1 MLCVIFI
8 NMDIKKFIREEIEVS
23 DGVNDEFDFIRD
35 VIPGIRKGMSLCNQ
49 YGDQWEVL
57 DTDQTNTGKKLL
69 ILLSNDDNVRNQP
82 KPYTANY
89 IIDRIINGTLTIC
102 GKLKEDLTES
112 DDFDWAKGDIEYP
125 IDFLIGKNIYWRG
138 SNLGNLMDV
147 DGYTMTELTKKDLT
161 LGKIRWSN
169 SWVLTGFSDENV
181 SLKIH
186 GGGVATYSISDVKDY
201 VRLGI
206 WVVEDDNG
214 RLLNES
220 DDLQWIK
227 DIKPSWL
234 QVGQKFINSKHY
246 EQSLKY
252 NKDGYCQVGG
262 WTFEIYD
269 ISGPIRKKGDN
280 PTIRFIHNDT
290 LKQHKLPFNQGKWDR
305 VKDTE
310 RNVPGLDFKQAE
322 KNIRTGWWIPLVDCE
337 QRDMYTPS
345 GELLKVKFE
354 YCRPSKDFI
363 NESEELDWIK
373 DIEPEITPESIP
385 MYYNKPFYWYNDG
398 KPVGEGGMP
407 RIYWLEGWKPYS
419 RVDEEQ
425 MSLFCYKDLSVS
437 SEIYNSECAEFLNRT
452 IVGYIKRGVIVFQ
465 PQLSDI
471 KNG

>member
-1 MLCVIFI
+1 MNL
-8 NMDIKKFIREEIEVS
+8 KKFIKEEIGMS

-35 VIPGIRKGMSLCNQ
+35 VIPGIRKGMFLCNQ

-57 DTDQTNTGKKLL
+57 NTDQTNTGKKLL

-82 KPYTANY
+82 KPYTAAY

-102 GKLKEDLTES
+102 DTIKEGLTES

-125 IDFLIGKNIYWRG
+125 IEFLIGKKMYWRRN
-138 SNLGNLMDV
+138 NLGSLEDS
-147 DGYTMTELTKKDLT
+147 GYTMRELNKEDLIF
-161 LGKIRWSN
+161 GKIRWNN
-169 SWVLTGFSDENV
+169 SWVITKLDGWKDEDAVIEISSGGSSKYLV
-181 SLKIH
+181 SE
-186 GGGVATYSISDVKDY
+186 VKDF

-234 QVGQKFINSKHY
+234 KVGQKFINKYHY
-246 EQSLKY
+246 KDSLKY
-252 NKDGYCQVGG
+252 NKDGYCQVGS

-269 ISGPIRKKGDN
+269 ISGPVRKEGDN

-290 LKQHKLPFNQGKWDR
+290 LRLHQLSPNQDKWEQ
-305 VKDTE
+305 VKNYE
-310 RNVPGLDFKQAE
+310 SKRPGLDFKQAE
-322 KNIRTGWWIPLVDCE
+322 KNIQNGFWIPLIDCE
-337 QRDMYTPS
+337 QRTMYAPN
-345 GELLKVKFE
+345 GEPLERKFE
-354 YCRPSKDFI
+354 YCRPSGKDFI
-363 NESEELDWIK
+363 KESDDLDWIK
-373 DIEPEITPESIP
+373 DIEPEITPKSIP
-385 MYYNKPFYWYNDG
+385 MYYNKPFYWYSNG
-398 KPVGEGGMP
+398 KPVSEWGMP

-437 SEIYNSECAEFLNRT
+437 SEIYNSECTEFLNRT
-452 IVGYIKRGVIVFQ
+452 IVNYIKRGIIVFQ

-471 KNG
+471 KND

>member
-1 MLCVIFI
+1 MLTSIFI
-8 NMDIKKFIREEIEVS
+8 NMNIKKFIKEEIGMS

-35 VIPGIRKGMSLCNQ
+35 VIPGIRKGMLLCNQ

-69 ILLSNDDNVRNQP
+69 ILLTKDDNVRTQP
-82 KPYTANY
+82 KPYTADY

-102 GKLKEDLTES
+102 DTLKEEIGDF

-125 IDFLIGKNIYWRG
+125 IEFLIGKNIYWRKN
-138 SNLGNLMDV
+138 NLGSLEDS
-147 DGYTMTELTKKDLT
+147 GYTMEELNKKDLT
-161 LGKIRWSN
+161 LGAIRWSN
-169 SWVLTGFSDENV
+169 SWVLTEFAGENV
-181 SLKIH
+181 SLKIS
-186 GGGVATYSISDVKDY
+186 GGGFATYPISEVKNY

-214 RLLNES
+214 NILNES
-220 DDLQWIK
+220 DELQWIK

-234 QVGQKFINSKHY
+234 KVGQKFINHHNYKN
-246 EQSLKY
+246 SLKY

-269 ISGPIRKKGDN
+269 INGPVRKEGDN

-290 LKQHKLPFNQGKWDR
+290 LRRNQLLHNMDKWEEE
-305 VKDTE
+305 KDYE
-310 RNVPGLDFKQAE
+310 SKRPGLNYKQAE
-322 KNIRTGWWIPLVDCE
+322 KNIQKGFWIPLTDCE
-337 QRDMYTPS
+337 QRTMYNHD
-345 GELLKVKFE
+345 GEPLSEKFE
-354 YCRPSKDFI
+354 YCRPSKNFI
-363 NESEELDWIK
+363 KESEEFEWIK
-373 DIEPEITPESIP
+373 DIEPKITSESIP
-385 MYYNKPFYWYNDG
+385 MYYNKPFYWYNNG
-398 KPVGEGGMP
+398 KPVSEWGMP

-437 SEIYNSECAEFLNRT
+437 SEVYNSECTEFLNRT
-452 IVGYIKRGVIVFQ
+452 IVNYIKRGIIVFQ

-471 KNG
+471 KNV